1 MITAGINEKAC
12 VAIDRNDPSVGCGC
26 SEQMLKSIKTLFRGS
41 VNAAAGAVLMIITD
55 PPDVLADIARCLAR
69 HDRIVSSGTYIDSL
83 RFRVHLAKRP
93 GVSPAS
99 VDAQI
104 LGEHGKSAVFLW
116 STALV
121 QGVPILQALG
131 KEG

>member
-12 VAIDRNDPSVGCGC
+12 VAIDRNDPVGRLRLLGTNA
-26 SEQMLKSIKTLFRGS
+26 EIYKDIVPRI